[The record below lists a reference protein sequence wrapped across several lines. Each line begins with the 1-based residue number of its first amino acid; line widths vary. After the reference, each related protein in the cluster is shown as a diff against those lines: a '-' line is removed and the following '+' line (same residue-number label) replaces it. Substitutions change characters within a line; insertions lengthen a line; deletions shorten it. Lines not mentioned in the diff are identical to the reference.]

1 VQGHSDFVIKTLLYG
16 LTGPNNGRDY
26 TEVMIPMGSQNDE
39 WIASVASFVRT
50 SFGNAAS
57 FVTPAD
63 VARVR
68 AATAGRKTSWTVA
81 EIESSLPVLVQT
93 EPTWKTSASAAA
105 DRAANG
111 LTLVGWNSGGP
122 AAAGMWYQVELPEA
136 ITVAEVQYNAPAA
149 FGFGRGGRGGRGAAA
164 APAPPPAPA
173 ARGTRAA
180 APELQIAVSLDGQ
193 KWSAPLAGT
202 AGGTLT
208 TFAFQPTR
216 AKFIR
221 ITRTAPAQNNAA
233 WTIQNLRVYRAAT
246 PAR

>member
-1 VQGHSDFVIKTLLYG
+1 
-16 LTGPNNGRDY
+16 
-26 TEVMIPMGSQNDE
+26 MGTQNDE
-39 WIASVASFVRT
+39 WIASVASFVRN
-50 SFGNAAS
+50 SFGNSAS

-63 VARVR
+63 VARIR

-81 EIESSLPVLVQT
+81 EIESSLPVLLQT
-93 EPTWKTSASAAA
+93 EPTWKASASHAV
-105 DRAANG
+105 DRAASG
-111 LTLVGWNSGGP
+111 LTLVGWSSGAP

-136 ITVAEVQYNAPAA
+136 ISIAEVQYNAPAA
-149 FGFGRGGRGGRGAAA
+149 FGRGGRGGPGGAGAA
-164 APAPPPAPA
+164 APAPAPA
-173 ARGTRAA
+173 ARGARAA